1 MIEYFLLSL
10 LTVLCLLGAR
20 SAALAAAIVV
30 VMFPM
35 EQVIQAAVPYLRT
48 GMGSVVV
55 NAGVAA
61 SAVSAIVVSTLR
73 GHQVG
78 RGFLNRSTVACIGL
92 YAWSLVTV
100 VWSPAKEI
108 AMKTI
113 WEGVPYLFLHVFIAP
128 MLFDKIDDLVRCCR
142 YTLVLG
148 IIVGLGFIANPEFV
162 MRGGRLVIDFGGG
175 VSSSPLAVGE
185 LGGSLLILSAL
196 AHRGS
201 LGVIGLMLQI
211 AGLLVGLVVA
221 LKSGSRGQFIFAIP
235 VAFLFLPVASP
246 IKNLRNFLASTVAI
260 TAIVFFA
267 DFLYSNIL
275 ENNEAKR
282 FSVDSMLYGSSS
294 AMGRFQNVFALALEW
309 LSSPFSLLFGT
320 GYSSFASLPEA
331 GDQDYSHVLFAD
343 ALFELGVPG
352 ALLLTVCLSG
362 AVEASRTLFRRYRYE
377 PGARAAV
384 ASFMALGVYGA
395 LLVNKQGS
403 LWNVPLLF
411 FFTSA
416 LARLASR
423 IDQNE
428 SYDELQVIAD
438 GD

>member
-260 TAIVFFA
+260 TAIVLLA
-267 DFLYSNIL
+267 NLLYSNLL
-275 ENNEAKR
+275 ESNEAKR

-352 ALLLTVCLSG
+352 ALLLAVCLSG

-428 SYDELQVIAD
+428 SYDELQVVAD

>member
-20 SAALAAAIVV
+20 SPALAAAIVV

-35 EQVIQAAVPYLRT
+35 EQIIQAAVPYLRT

-61 SAVSAIVVSTLR
+61 SAVSAVVVSRLR

-100 VWSPAKEI
+100 VWSPAKET

-128 MLFDKIDDLVRCCR
+128 LLFDEINDLVRCCR
-142 YTLVLG
+142 YILILG

-162 MRGGRLVIDFGGG
+162 MRAGRLVIDLGGG

-185 LGGSLLILSAL
+185 LGGSLLIVSAL

-201 LGVIGLMLQI
+201 LGVIGLMLQV

-260 TAIVFFA
+260 TAIAFLA
-267 DFLYSNIL
+267 DFLYSNLL

-294 AMGRFQNVFALALEW
+294 AMGRVQNVFALALEW

-428 SYDELQVIAD
+428 SYDELQVVAD

>member
-1 MIEYFLLSL
+1 
-10 LTVLCLLGAR
+10 
-20 SAALAAAIVV
+20 
-30 VMFPM
+30 
-35 EQVIQAAVPYLRT
+35 
-48 GMGSVVV
+48 
-55 NAGVAA
+55 
-61 SAVSAIVVSTLR
+61 
-73 GHQVG
+73 
-78 RGFLNRSTVACIGL
+78 
-92 YAWSLVTV
+92 
-100 VWSPAKEI
+100 
-108 AMKTI
+108 
-113 WEGVPYLFLHVFIAP
+113 
-128 MLFDKIDDLVRCCR
+128 
-142 YTLVLG
+142 
-148 IIVGLGFIANPEFV
+148 

-260 TAIVFFA
+260 TAIVLLA
-267 DFLYSNIL
+267 NLLYSNLL
-275 ENNEAKR
+275 ESNEAKR

-294 AMGRFQNVFALALEW
+294 AMGRVQNVFALALEW